1 MTRLAARAAA
11 VAVAAAVVALVP
23 AAIASARP
31 ATEPKKLDGNAVISF
46 AGVGPIKLKMGIS
59 AARKAA
65 KTGIIAGSEVTKD
78 CRVDT
83 VLPRRFGLKT
93 LRFKLHIRVLYVD
106 RTAMPTAKGV
116 RVNDSLARLQ
126 SKYGSKLIE
135 RPSDVSADLRVFE
148 LHSDSGAREMHFVV
162 NSEDRITE
170 ISTGLLPE
178 VDFDERCS

>member
-1 MTRLAARAAA
+1 MTRLLAGAS
-11 VAVAAAVVALVP
+11 VAAALAVVLVP
-23 AAIASARP
+23 ASASARP

-46 AGVGPIKLKMGIS
+46 KGVGPIQLKMGIS

-65 KTGIIAGSEVTKD
+65 KTGIIGGSEVTKD
-78 CRVDT
+78 CRIDT
-83 VLPRRFGLKT
+83 VLPKRFGLQM

-116 RVNDSLARLQ
+116 RVNDSLARLK

-148 LHSDSGAREMHFVV
+148 LHSGSREMHFVV
-162 NSEDRITE
+162 NTDDRITE